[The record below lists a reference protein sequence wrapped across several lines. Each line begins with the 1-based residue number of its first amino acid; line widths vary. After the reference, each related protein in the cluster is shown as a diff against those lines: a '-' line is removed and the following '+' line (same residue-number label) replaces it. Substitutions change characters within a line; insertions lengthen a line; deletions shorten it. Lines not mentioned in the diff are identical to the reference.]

1 MDARARVPGHDGAV
15 VDGTVTLLLTDVE
28 GSAHRW
34 EESPEAMAADMA
46 AHGEILAGVVAAG
59 GGLRPVEQGE
69 GDSVVAVFPRAS
81 QAVAAA
87 LEAQRR
93 LATATP
99 GLRVRMAVHSG
110 DIEARDGRYD
120 GPVIIR
126 CARLRA
132 CAHGGQVLLSDVAA
146 GLAADDLPEGAAL
159 VDLGVHPLRDLARPE
174 RVWELV
180 HPELAGLGT
189 LRSAPGA
196 GHNIPAA
203 PTPLVGRQAELAE
216 LAALVGDRRLL
227 TITGAGGV
235 GKSRLAQQVATDLLA
250 GMADG
255 AFWVD
260 LATLDDGERLASTV
274 AAAAGVTEAP
284 GRRVED
290 LLVLRLAPAHAL
302 LVLDNCEHLLAA
314 VASLVERLL
323 AGCRGLR
330 VLATSREPLGV
341 EGETTWRAP
350 SLAVPP
356 GELPDRERAEDYA
369 SVELFVER
377 ARRSR
382 PNFVLD
388 ERTAAPVR
396 QLCRRLDGIPLAI
409 ELAAAR
415 VRSLPVERLAAGLD
429 DRFRLLT
436 GGSRSAVARQR
447 TLLAS
452 VDWSY
457 DLLDR
462 AEQVVLCRLAA
473 FVGAF
478 TLDAAERVC
487 AGGAVDSVDVL
498 DLLARLVDK
507 SLVNLD
513 EATGRYR
520 LLETIRHYAV
530 ERAGA
535 DELAASRDRQLAW
548 CLERVRAEDL
558 DHRTPTV
565 AMAAAF
571 EADYANLTAALD
583 WSLGGEPAVDLMAG
597 LSLVWVW
604 RSRSADAG
612 LWAERVMERLEPE
625 SGPWV
630 RALTHV
636 ASALGVGG
644 GSPGADAAGIL
655 PGALAAAETSGDAWA
670 ASRLMVQLGTLRAV
684 SRDAVGGL
692 DMIDRAAALAGTAS
706 DDGGRIH
713 ALAAGAVLANALN
726 RTRRARAYLGEL
738 AAYDLAGYLH
748 SYLLAQGRAMEAGM
762 SGRHAEAVAIID
774 AALADAPPSP
784 RTGLLLMLGGQAAA
798 TDDVALADRAVA
810 LLPPSHDRGLW
821 DRAVGG
827 LLAHQALVHGD
838 RDGALRGALEA
849 HRGGLGPGLETTI
862 TTAPAAAMAA
872 SVGAYDVAEQILAE
886 LPFTPGDD
894 DLTWALEAG
903 TARALIALGRGQTAD
918 AERHAFTVL
927 DLARREDQL
936 PRVAIAL
943 ELLACTSSDAGR
955 AARLA
960 AAAARIRD
968 ETGYTRHAVVVTAAL
983 AELPAVPEAEAAI
996 DWQEAAAWALRGRG
1010 ERGRPAFGWDGLT
1023 PTEAAVVDLVAE
1035 GLSNPRIAERL
1046 LVEVSTVKT
1055 HLHHVF
1061 RKLGVTTRAQLA
1073 AAATERRAGQ
1083 AS

>member
-1 MDARARVPGHDGAV
+1 MDARDRPPGHDGDV

-28 GSAHRW
+28 GSTLRW

-46 AHGEILAGVVAAG
+46 THGEILAGVVAAG

-93 LATATP
+93 LAAATP

-110 DIEARDGRYD
+110 EIEARDGRYD

-180 HPELAGLGT
+180 HADLAELGA

-196 GHNIPAA
+196 GYNIPAA
-203 PTPLVGRQAELAE
+203 PTPLVGRRAELAE
-216 LAALVGDRRLL
+216 LAALVGERRLI

-235 GKSRLAQQVATDLLA
+235 GKSRLAQQLATDLLA
-250 GMADG
+250 GLPDG

-274 AAAAGVTEAP
+274 AAAVGMTEVP
-284 GRRVED
+284 GRTVED
-290 LLVLRLAPAHAL
+290 QLVMRLAPTHAL
-302 LVLDNCEHLLAA
+302 LVLDNCEHLLEA
-314 VASLVERLL
+314 VAGLVERLL
-323 AGCRGLR
+323 AGCSGLR
-330 VLATSREPLGV
+330 VLATSREPLAV

-356 GELPDRERAEDYA
+356 GEPPGIERLEDYA

-382 PNFVLD
+382 PNFALN
-388 ERTAAPVR
+388 ERTALPVR

-429 DRFRLLT
+429 NRFRLLT

-457 DLLDR
+457 DLLDP
-462 AEQVVLCRLAA
+462 AEQVTLCRLSA
-473 FVGAF
+473 FVGDF

-487 AGGAVDSVDVL
+487 AGGDVDCVDVL

-507 SLVNLD
+507 SLVNLV

-535 DELAASRDRQLAW
+535 DELAASRDRHLAW
-548 CLERVRAEDL
+548 FLERVRAEDL
-558 DHRTPTV
+558 DHRMPTV

-583 WSLGGEPAVDLMAG
+583 WSLAGEPAVDLMAG

-604 RSRSADAG
+604 RSRSADAE
-612 LWAERVMERLEPE
+612 LWAERVLERLEPE
-625 SGPWV
+625 SGPWA
-630 RALTHV
+630 RAVTHL
-636 ASALGVGG
+636 ASPLGVAGG
-644 GSPGADAAGIL
+644 PPTPDAEELL
-655 PGALAAAETSGDAWA
+655 PGVLAAAQAAGDAWA

-684 SRDAVGGL
+684 GRDGPGGL
-692 DMIDRAAALAGTAS
+692 ELIDEAAALARTTG
-706 DDGGRIH
+706 DEGGRIH
-713 ALAAGAVLANALN
+713 ALAAGAVMANTLN
-726 RTRRARAYLGEL
+726 RTRRARAYLAEL
-738 AAYDLAGYLH
+738 DAYELAGYLH
-748 SYLLAQGRAMEAGM
+748 SYLLVMARAIEAGM
-762 SGRHAEAVAIID
+762 SGRHTEAVTTIE
-774 AALADAPPSP
+774 AALADAPPAP
-784 RTGLLLMLGGQAAA
+784 RTGLLVMLSRQAAA
-798 TDDVALADRAVA
+798 TGDVALADRAVA
-810 LLPPSHDRGLW
+810 LLPPPHERGLW
-821 DRAVGG
+821 DGGVGS

-838 RDGALRGALEA
+838 RDGAVRGALAA
-849 HRGGLGPGLETTI
+849 HRGGFGRGVETI
-862 TTAPAAAMAA
+862 TSAPAAETAA
-872 SVGAYDVAEQILAE
+872 AAGAYDVAEQMLAE
-886 LPFTPGDD
+886 VPFTPRDD

-903 TARALIALGRGQTAD
+903 TARALIALGRGLPAD
-918 AERHAFTVL
+918 AEHHAVTVL
-927 DLARREDQL
+927 DLARREGQL
-936 PRVAIAL
+936 PRVATAL
-943 ELLACTSSDAGR
+943 ELLACTSADADR
-955 AARLA
+955 SARLA
-960 AAAARIRD
+960 AAAARIRA
-968 ETGYTRHAVVVTAAL
+968 ETGYTLRAAVVTDTL
-983 AELPAVPEAEAAI
+983 RQVPEAEGSAL

-1035 GLSNPRIAERL
+1035 GLSNPRIAKRRG
-1046 LVEVSTVKT
+1046 VEVSTVKT

-1073 AAATERRAGQ
+1073 AVATERRAGQ

>member
-1 MDARARVPGHDGAV
+1 MDARACAPGHDGAV
-15 VDGTVTLLLTDVE
+15 MDATVTLLLTDVE

-93 LATATP
+93 LAAAP
-99 GLRVRMAVHSG
+99 PALRVRMAIHSG
-110 DIEARDGRYD
+110 EIEAHDGRYD

-132 CAHGGQVLLSDVAA
+132 CAHGRQVLLSDVAA

-180 HPELAGLGT
+180 HAELAGLGA

-203 PTPLVGRQAELAE
+203 PTPLVGRRAELAE
-216 LAALVGDRRLL
+216 LAALVGERRLV

-235 GKSRLAQQVATDLLA
+235 GKSRLAQQVATDLLD
-250 GMADG
+250 GLPDG

-274 AAAAGVTEAP
+274 AAVVGVTEVP

-290 LLVLRLAPAHAL
+290 LLVMRLAPARAL
-302 LVLDNCEHLLAA
+302 LVLDNCEHLLGA
-314 VASLVERLL
+314 VAALVERLL
-323 AGCRGLR
+323 AGCTGLR
-330 VLATSREPLGV
+330 ALATSREPLAV

-356 GELPDRERAEDYA
+356 GEPPGIERLEDYA

-388 ERTAAPVR
+388 ERTAPPVR

-457 DLLDR
+457 DLLEE
-462 AEQVVLCRLAA
+462 AEQLVLGRLAS

-487 AGGAVDSVDVL
+487 AGGEVDGVDVL

-507 SLVNLD
+507 SLVSLD

-530 ERAGA
+530 GRAGA
-535 DELAASRDRQLAW
+535 EELAASRDRHLAW

-571 EADYANLTAALD
+571 EADYANLLAALD
-583 WSLGGEPAVDLMAG
+583 WSLAGEPAVDLMAG
-597 LSLVWVW
+597 LSLVWVS
-604 RSRSADAG
+604 RSRSADAV
-612 LWAERVMERLEPE
+612 LWAERVLDRLEPE

-636 ASALGVGG
+636 ASALGVAGG
-644 GSPGADAAGIL
+644 PPGPDAAELL
-655 PGALAAAETSGDAWA
+655 PGALAAAETAGDPWA

-684 SRDAVGGL
+684 GRDGVGGL
-692 DMIDRAAALAGTAS
+692 DLIDRAAALADAAG

-738 AAYDLAGYLH
+738 ATYDLTDYLH
-748 SYLLAQGRAMEAGM
+748 SYLLAQGRGVEAGM
-762 SGRHAEAVAIID
+762 SGRHAEAVTIIE
-774 AALADAPPSP
+774 AALADAPPAP
-784 RTGLLLMLGGQAAA
+784 RTGLLLMLGGQACAIG
-798 TDDVALADRAVA
+798 DVALADKAVA
-810 LLPPSHDRGLW
+810 LVPPPHERGLW

-827 LLAHQALVHGD
+827 LLAHQAQAHGD
-838 RDGALRGALEA
+838 RDGALRGALAA
-849 HRGGLGPGLETTI
+849 HRGGLGRGLETTI
-862 TTAPAAAMAA
+862 TTAPAACMAA
-872 SVGAYDVAEQILAE
+872 GLGAYDVAEQILAE

-894 DLTWALEAG
+894 DQTWALEAG
-903 TARALIALGRGQTAD
+903 TARALMALGRGQPAD

-927 DLARREDQL
+927 DLARREGQL

-943 ELLACTSSDAGR
+943 ELLACTSADAER

-968 ETGYTRHAVVVTAAL
+968 ETGYTLRAAVVTDAL
-983 AELPAVPEAEAAI
+983 SRLPEAEGAAL
-996 DWQEAAAWALRGRG
+996 DWEEAAAWALRGRG